1 MRFAGDYFGVSIAEP
16 ENRDSSKLL
25 SYFPALRSTYGKT
38 KGEKSEGPVQ
48 YGGTTAVQPFAGFK
62 PNIGKDNSDQ
72 IKKPGTGTAFG
83 GSKPGEF

>member
-1 MRFAGDYFGVSIAEP
+1 MRYAGDYFGVSIAEP

-25 SYFPALRSTYGKT
+25 SYFPALRSTYGK
-38 KGEKSEGPVQ
+38 
-48 YGGTTAVQPFAGFK
+48 
-62 PNIGKDNSDQ
+62 PNIGKDNPDQ